1 VFIKHLSLANFRN
14 YKTAEVTLEPGVN
27 LIVGPNG
34 QGKTNLVESI
44 RYLSTLSSHRVA
56 GYIPLIKANEPSAV
70 IRAMASFDDRD
81 ILVEVELNRESA
93 NKGRVNKSPV
103 ARARDI
109 LGYVNT
115 VTFAPEDLDI
125 VKRDPSNRRAFIDE
139 LVIQVW
145 PRFAGVYADYDR
157 VLKQR
162 NTLLKTARN
171 TGAKGSALSTLD
183 AWDASLVSYGSEI
196 VAARVDLVNRLQPFL
211 FGAYQSIAVA
221 NNEPKILVKSSLAG
235 AVIPPIYGGAGS
247 GGPAAAS
254 LSAGASAGA
263 GAIEEDDLDGS
274 DGLEFISTS
283 DREEI
288 SRLFEAK
295 LAVVR
300 AKELERGLTL
310 IGPQRDD
317 LVLMLGELPAK
328 GYASHG
334 ESWSYAL
341 ALRLASVEMLRAETR
356 SGDPVLIL
364 DDVFAELDA
373 GRRERLAAMVANNE
387 QVLITAAV
395 AEDIPEVLKAKRFD
409 VRAGEVTGA

>member
-1 VFIKHLSLANFRN
+1 MFIKHLSLANFRN
-14 YKTAEVTLEPGVN
+14 YKNTEVTLEPGVN

-221 NNEPKILVKSSLAG
+221 NNEPKILLKSSLAG
-235 AVIPPIYGGAGS
+235 AVIP
-247 GGPAAAS
+247 AAY
-254 LSAGASAGA
+254 GASDEDEGA
-263 GAIEEDDLDGS
+263 

-295 LAVVR
+295 LTVVR

-373 GRRERLAAMVANNE
+373 GRRERLAATVANNE

-409 VRAGEVTGA
+409 VRAGEVSSV

>member
-1 VFIKHLSLANFRN
+1 MFIKHLSLANFRN
-14 YKTAEVTLEPGVN
+14 YKNAEVTLEPGVN

-70 IRAMASFDDRD
+70 IRAMASFEDRD

-235 AVIPPIYGGAGS
+235 AVIPAVY
-247 GGPAAAS
+247 
-254 LSAGASAGA
+254 GASDEDEGA
-263 GAIEEDDLDGS
+263 

-295 LAVVR
+295 LTVVR

-317 LVLMLGELPAK
+317 LVLMLGALPAK

-395 AEDIPEVLKAKRFD
+395 AEDIPEVLKAKRFK
-409 VRAGEVTGA
+409 VLAGEVSSAE